1 MVIKFVLFFYFF
13 TTILSLNCVL
23 KFKFARVC
31 QFFKYDERCFIG
43 QIEFCKVLV
52 TKRDELKCPYF
63 ICSKLNQ
70 TNNSVTSNNVS
81 IYNLKKD
88 LNVLGASNNV
98 SVKSKQPN
106 VIRTQ
111 KNASQSVNFKNSS
124 VPSLNYG
131 QNQTIKILQS
141 KNKTNVLEVDKN
153 ITKVSQQK
161 NKTFS
166 NTQNPQ
172 LSFVSLK
179 PIVPVKKNVSKN
191 VTISKPDIKKVLQN
205 SSKNNLI
212 KKVPVLRITN
222 SFINVK
228 KDFKLASNLSKTY
241 SEQISNV
248 TNTSVSSK
256 SNSEQVSKFTNQTV
270 KTFSSKSNSVQVRN
284 LTSPV
289 VSNSSKTKS
298 VQIRIVTNPI
308 VSNFSKTNS
317 VQVNNLSNPIQI
329 QKVKLLND
337 SDITFTKLQN
347 KLKTKNINNS
357 SLFSSK
363 DNLTVDY
370 FHWQEISKLK
380 NFTNYQKGFRQKVTN
395 FTSNKLKLLKKE
407 ISFNSSRHKMEVSCP
422 DKTCTLEFREI
433 PVVSKKI

>member
-1 MVIKFVLFFYFF
+1 
-13 TTILSLNCVL
+13 
-23 KFKFARVC
+23 
-31 QFFKYDERCFIG
+31 
-43 QIEFCKVLV
+43 
-52 TKRDELKCPYF
+52 
-63 ICSKLNQ
+63 
-70 TNNSVTSNNVS
+70 
-81 IYNLKKD
+81 
-88 LNVLGASNNV
+88 
-98 SVKSKQPN
+98 
-106 VIRTQ
+106 
-111 KNASQSVNFKNSS
+111 
-124 VPSLNYG
+124 
-131 QNQTIKILQS
+131 
-141 KNKTNVLEVDKN
+141 
-153 ITKVSQQK
+153 
-161 NKTFS
+161 
-166 NTQNPQ
+166 
-172 LSFVSLK
+172 
-179 PIVPVKKNVSKN
+179 
-191 VTISKPDIKKVLQN
+191 
-205 SSKNNLI
+205 
-212 KKVPVLRITN
+212 
-222 SFINVK
+222 
-228 KDFKLASNLSKTY
+228 LSKTY

-270 KTFSSKSNSVQVRN
+270 KTFSLKSNSVQVRN